1 MILDQIE
8 SCKQYID
15 LTKPVKDV
23 TKADIKK
30 LRVQKRKLENAIFM
44 MRNVKVD
51 NYVKIKRVGI

>member
-1 MILDQIE
+1 MAKFFNRADEDSFSKEQTMILDQIE

-30 LRVQKRKLENAIFM
+30 LRVQKRKLENAIS
-44 MRNVKVD
+44 
-51 NYVKIKRVGI
+51 